1 MCCEAKVTGDR
12 KKKKKKNL
20 REKNF
25 EDLMKATKIILSC
38 WIVSNLK
45 IIKKKILKKKFSMK
59 NRIYEMGT

>member
-1 MCCEAKVTGDR
+1 MIE
-12 KKKKKKNL
+12 KKKKKNL
-20 REKNF
+20 REKFF
-25 EDLMKATKIILSC
+25 EVLMKATKMILSC